1 MRLQRVGHGNFN
13 FLTNCQ
19 CSIASVQ
26 FYIPTSDTVANLST
40 LSSTLAIFCELDSSQ
55 SNGCEGLFLCRRRSL
70 LNSQHDRNWE
80 AMEVTM

>member
-19 CSIASVQ
+19 CCIASVQ

-40 LSSTLAIFCELDSSQ
+40 LSSTL
-55 SNGCEGLFLCRRRSL
+55 
-70 LNSQHDRNWE
+70 
-80 AMEVTM
+80 VTLPFFHVLIGHLYFFEEMSI